1 MIAQEES
8 LINVPIVNRL
18 PLTLPPDA
26 ETQRVLY
33 VSKSEP
39 THTVLVNFPPAYQ
52 RFAVLVPGEMPLEL
66 KPGEREVQIL
76 TIPGTGHQDGNLQ
89 SIARDWVAAG
99 LSDDS
104 VPVQTMIL
112 QGAQL
117 FWSSGRVAM
126 VASQDRLQTL
136 SKVLIEVHWY
146 DTELQSLEQRLAT
159 LWSDLDSDIP
169 LAFDFDERSLPRRT
183 QLQDRF
189 KQVMSLRSQIAR
201 LSTHVYSPHVHPPTL
216 ANQVAERFRERNQ
229 MLHRHEILSDQLEVF
244 ETVYESC
251 GQRSSDFTHA
261 RKGHMLEWLIIV
273 LLLIQIIFSGFDY
286 LTSIG
291 S

>member
-1 MIAQEES
+1 M
-8 LINVPIVNRL
+8 
-18 PLTLPPDA
+18 
-26 ETQRVLY
+26 
-33 VSKSEP
+33 
-39 THTVLVNFPPAYQ
+39 
-52 RFAVLVPGEMPLEL
+52 LVPGDSPLEL

-76 TIPGTGHQDGNLQ
+76 TIPGTGHQYGDLQ
-89 SIARDWVAAG
+89 TGARDWVAAG
-99 LSDDS
+99 VSDDS
-104 VPVQTMIL
+104 VPVQTMML

-117 FWSSGRVAM
+117 FWSASRIAIVAP
-126 VASQDRLQTL
+126 QDRLTTL
-136 SKVLIEVHWY
+136 TKVLIEVHWY
-146 DTELQSLEQRLAT
+146 ETELQALEQRLAT
-159 LWSDLDSDIP
+159 LWPDLDFDIP
-169 LAFDFDERSLPRRT
+169 LAFDFDERSLPRRA

-189 KQVMSLRSQIAR
+189 KQVMALRSQIAR

-229 MLHRHEILSDQLEVF
+229 MLQRHEILSDQLEVF

-251 GQRSSDFTHA
+251 GQRLSDFAHA